1 MAGAGVEHKKEKA
14 SSFKKLLSA
23 FFSEIAQGVEREDSI
38 GLDAGGAGSVAKRWR
53 RPRSEPEY
61 TERRSD
67 AVQAAEKC
75 AKYRGSTSII
85 QRTIPLTF
93 NARRSGRH
101 ALSVRCSAARE
112 ADSSRNCARWRRL
125 ISTIFMGTGSW
136 RVTATAS
143 GCRSSAA
150 AARLRKSSAASRVC
164 ASARSNA

>member
-75 AKYRGSTSII
+75 AKYPEDQPQS
-85 QRTIPLTF
+85 
-93 NARRSGRH
+93 
-101 ALSVRCSAARE
+101 
-112 ADSSRNCARWRRL
+112 
-125 ISTIFMGTGSW
+125 
-136 RVTATAS
+136 
-143 GCRSSAA
+143 SSA
-150 AARLRKSSAASRVC
+150 LYP
-164 ASARSNA
+164 